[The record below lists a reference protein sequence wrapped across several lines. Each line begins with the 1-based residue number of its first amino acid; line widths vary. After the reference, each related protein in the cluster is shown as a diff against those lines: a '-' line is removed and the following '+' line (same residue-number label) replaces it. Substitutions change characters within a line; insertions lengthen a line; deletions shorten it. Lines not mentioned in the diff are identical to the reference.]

1 MAYRERFERELA
13 DLGLGEHENGGTTR
27 DAVVG
32 ERVVLDVKDTAYS
45 GYEVVK
51 VAWIIPD
58 TVVKG
63 YSATRKTTTLEP
75 LTPSDRDKSRVV
87 FFWVDAGKRDVRL
100 KITYKTG
107 GVEKTADA
115 TVTFNVVAPKLDPFK
130 DTSSTPRIIKNGS
143 LRGVRFGEIKKDHG
157 VHWDWKVTLPAK
169 YGGSIKDVQTI
180 RQNREK
186 SVKKDGAIV
195 KKVRRH
201 PTKKEPHE
209 QLDQP
214 MSDAGTEPTYSAKGA
229 YKPSEFP
236 MSLAA
241 GKSWRDNHSWDSPH
255 TSLDPEDQVVT
266 VNDQFKYYIMFKPD
280 TADAI
285 WVPIAKAEW
294 FWSVEAKRG
303 KDGWTL
309 ASKGGKVT
317 KKGAVTTDF
326 PEYETN
332 VSFNDWFEVSAKD
345 KEANLQELEVAF
357 ANGLQAPA
365 VDRSLEIN
373 VRKAAHANRAL
384 ARSLGWGRNLRRVL
398 QSIDVRRQSF
408 PQAVAAW
415 QRAHGL
421 PADGV
426 IGPGTWARMQSGA
439 RRMAERE
446 LDVPREY
453 DVLLTKGQVGKA
465 FAEPLKLTKAPD
477 DVISAIASSKTFQN
491 QAKAI
496 EAKYVA
502 LADVAADETVED
514 GTITKGK
521 RATKPVLAVS
531 VDRTFSAFA
540 TVGSIDSMVDQDTII
555 LQLPDSPSTAEWVQ
569 QIALGTARAFQWVT
583 RKNRSDDGNVN
594 ILNAV
599 KRDMMALQDADI
611 IVGQA
616 FASRELKGQKKPPP
630 MEGLLDN
637 FHRAM
642 YGSQFLH
649 TGLEHHVLN
658 EFATQEIIRK
668 KLKRSEIKAFKI
680 AADALDINARNLVD
694 YLSDPS
700 PLFVTTTGGSSV
712 PLDSKYAE
720 QRAVLRV
727 LDARWKALN
736 IAKAEVK
743 DVAEMLEDH
752 QAAFFQGVIRYRPM
766 KTPSGTP

>member
-13 DLGLGEHENGGTTR
+13 DLGLGEHDTGVTAR
-27 DAVVG
+27 DVVVG
-32 ERVVLDVKDTAYS
+32 ERVVLDVKDTPYS
-45 GYEVVK
+45 DYEVVK

-63 YSATRKTTTLEP
+63 HSATRKKTTLEP
-75 LTPSDRDKSRVV
+75 LTPSDREKSRVV

-100 KITYKTG
+100 NITFKTG
-107 GVEKTADA
+107 GVQKTGNA
-115 TVTFNVVAPKLDPFK
+115 TVAFNVVAPKLDKF
-130 DTSSTPRIIKNGS
+130 DAMSSSPRIIKRGS
-143 LRGVRFGEIKKDHG
+143 LRGVRFGEIKSDHG

-180 RQNREK
+180 RQGREK
-186 SVKKDGAIV
+186 SVTKDGAIV

-214 MSDAGTEPTYSAKGA
+214 LTDAGTEPTYSATGV

-241 GKSWRDNHSWDSPH
+241 GKSWQDNHSWDSPH
-255 TSLDPEDQVVT
+255 TSLDPEDQTVT
-266 VNDQFKYYIMFKPD
+266 VNEKFKYYIMFKPD
-280 TADAI
+280 TVDAI

-294 FWSVEAKRG
+294 FWSFEAKRG

-309 ASKGGKVT
+309 ASKGGNVT
-317 KKGAVTTDF
+317 KKGALTTAF

-332 VSFNDWFEVSAKD
+332 VSFNDWFEVTSKD
-345 KEANLQELEVAF
+345 KEANLQEFEV
-357 ANGLQAPA
+357 G
-365 VDRSLEIN
+365 RSAEVN
-373 VRKAAHANRAL
+373 VRQAALANRAL
-384 ARSLGWGRNLRRVL
+384 ARSLGWGRNLRRVV
-398 QSIDVRRQSF
+398 QSIDLRRRSF

-426 IGPGTWARMQSGA
+426 IGPGTWARMQLSGG
-439 RRMAERE
+439 RRVTERE
-446 LDVPREY
+446 VDAPREY
-453 DVLLTKGQVGKA
+453 DVLLTRGQVGKA
-465 FAEPLKLTKAPD
+465 FARPLKLIKAPD
-477 DVISAIASSKTFQN
+477 AVINAIASSKTFQD

-502 LADVAADETVED
+502 LADVTADETVED

-521 RATKPVLAVS
+521 RATKPVLEVAV
-531 VDRTFSAFA
+531 DPGFSAFA
-540 TVGSIDSMVDQDTII
+540 TVGSIDSMVEQDTII
-555 LQLPDSPSTAEWVQ
+555 LQLPESPSTAEWVQ

-583 RKNRSDDGNVN
+583 RKNRSDDANVN
-594 ILNAV
+594 ILNAL
-599 KRDMMALQDADI
+599 KRDMLALQDADI

-616 FASRELKGQKKPPP
+616 YASKELKGQKKPPP
-630 MEGLLDN
+630 MEGLPDN

-642 YGSQFLH
+642 YGSQFRH

-668 KLKRSEIKAFKI
+668 KLRRSDIKAFKI
-680 AADALDINARNLVD
+680 AADALDIKARNLVD

-700 PLFVTTTGGSSV
+700 PLFVTTSGGSPV

-727 LDARWKALN
+727 IDARWKTLGD
-736 IAKAEVK
+736 KAELK
-743 DVAEMLEDH
+743 EISEMLEDH
-752 QAAFFQGVIRYRPM
+752 QAAFFQGVIRYRSM
-766 KTPSGTP
+766 KSTSGTP